1 MKYIIVVDKQPR
13 TNPSNEKRETT
24 IEIEELRR
32 KGEVHDDFVIEQG
45 IAKVYR
51 RIGLTKTHMTYVLDK
66 QIIEELG
73 ELKIKL
79 FQGDNYIYIK
89 DEYNN
94 HLCAEF
100 VIKNDFTDRYVTNLQ
115 MESAIEETA
124 SSIKLYV
131 GQALEGYSNTEET
144 KAMIKMQADE
154 IKESVSQTYTT
165 KVEMDKA
172 KTDAINSA
180 NSSTDEKLKDYS
192 TTEEVD
198 SAIAEKTQEISKEL
212 SAEMDMKANEV
223 STTVSESTTAAILTL
238 LNNGYL
244 TAEQVN
250 ALVEGNKEDIAT
262 IKNQLKQT
270 ITDEQ
275 MRIEISKAIEG
286 GVSYLKNTLFTIDEN
301 GMAIATSEDEFN
313 ALYNNKG
320 MYLYSYDELM
330 ARYDKDGAYFK
341 NLEITGELRTENLRL
356 RGAIVK
362 AKKRA
367 HIHWIG
373 GR

>member
-1 MKYIIVVDKQPR
+1 
-13 TNPSNEKRETT
+13 
-24 IEIEELRR
+24 
-32 KGEVHDDFVIEQG
+32 
-45 IAKVYR
+45 
-51 RIGLTKTHMTYVLDK
+51 
-66 QIIEELG
+66 
-73 ELKIKL
+73 
-79 FQGDNYIYIK
+79 
-89 DEYNN
+89 
-94 HLCAEF
+94 
-100 VIKNDFTDRYVTNLQ
+100 
-115 MESAIEETA
+115 
-124 SSIKLYV
+124 
-131 GQALEGYSNTEET
+131 
-144 KAMIKMQADE
+144 MIKMQADE